1 MEIRKMAEL
10 YALYPEAQPGI
21 RYDSPELLMIQYIS
35 EGSTEKVLTLFRE
48 KCRFSENPPAVDAP
62 WGRFEG
68 REQIH
73 CFAEGFIARFEAD
86 GLTILPEFPAGVGRK
101 SQDTL

>member
-1 MEIRKMAEL
+1 M
-10 YALYPEAQPGI
+10 
-21 RYDSPELLMIQYIS
+21 QYIS
-35 EGSTEKVLTLFRE
+35 EGRTEKVLSLFRE
-48 KCRFSENPPAVDAP
+48 KCRFSENPPAVEAP

-68 REQIH
+68 REQIRG
-73 CFAEGFIARFEAD
+73 FSEVFIARFGAD

>member
-21 RYDSPELLMIQYIS
+21 RYDSPELLMMQYIS
-35 EGSTEKVLTLFRE
+35 
-48 KCRFSENPPAVDAP
+48 
-62 WGRFEG
+62 
-68 REQIH
+68 
-73 CFAEGFIARFEAD
+73 EGFIARFEAD
-86 GLTILPEFPAGVGRK
+86 GLTILPEFPAGAGRK

>member
-48 KCRFSENPPAVDAP
+48 KRQFSENPPAVDAP

-68 REQIH
+68 REQIRS
-73 CFAEGFIARFEAD
+73 FSEGFIARFGAD

>member
-48 KCRFSENPPAVDAP
+48 KRQFSENPPAVDAR
-62 WGRFEG
+62 G
-68 REQIH
+68 
-73 CFAEGFIARFEAD
+73 A
-86 GLTILPEFPAGVGRK
+86 GLRAGNRSAASRKASSPALR
-101 SQDTL
+101 QTA